1 MQIVE
6 GIPEYLYHYTSL
18 KSAKLILMN
27 KTLRLTSL
35 ECMDD
40 TTEAITGE
48 GRNLGKFIFSS
59 CWSEN
64 RDSIPQWSMYGD
76 SSRGVCIKLRSFPF
90 KNNYDDY
97 VEHCINK
104 EDQPSEK
111 STDETFIVPAQYSF
125 QNRFI
130 LIPQFIISD
139 KDRDLLTQRLNA
151 KVTYTDD
158 ESLIYPKCL
167 RQDGEFFCFDTNV
180 LGKYKSTEWKFQ
192 KEWRYSVIYIPFDQ
206 IKFFSDKKYSANVG
220 QEVFNNLLSNN
231 QPIVHYLDFNI
242 DDKYFDDMELICG
255 PMMEEFDYQELTYF
269 AKGVNPN
276 IRVVRSKLY
285 NKWKSKI

>member
-40 TTEAITGE
+40 KTEAITGE

-97 VEHCINK
+97 VTEISEYLKENGYDYYDFNLCKPEYLNLNESDYIDDNHLNKLGADKVTNLICKIINEQVDI
-104 EDQPSEK
+104 EDIFELSYNVKISKQVPKVYGVQVFTTTNEENTIYEIAPVANAEEEFYYTINDSGANGEVKLIQEMDTNNIFIIPNSEK
-111 STDETFIVPAQYSF
+111 GV
-125 QNRFI
+125 I
-130 LIPQFIISD
+130 LIDVWVNGEITNSV
-139 KDRDLLTQRLNA
+139 
-151 KVTYTDD
+151 KVPY
-158 ESLIYPKCL
+158 
-167 RQDGEFFCFDTNV
+167 GE
-180 LGKYKSTEWKFQ
+180 
-192 KEWRYSVIYIPFDQ
+192 
-206 IKFFSDKKYSANVG
+206 
-220 QEVFNNLLSNN
+220 
-231 QPIVHYLDFNI
+231 
-242 DDKYFDDMELICG
+242 
-255 PMMEEFDYQELTYF
+255 
-269 AKGVNPN
+269 
-276 IRVVRSKLY
+276 
-285 NKWKSKI
+285 

>member
-40 TTEAITGE
+40 KTEATTGE
-48 GRNLGKFIFSS
+48 GSNLGKFIFSS

-104 EDQPSEK
+104 EDKQLEK

-130 LIPQFIISD
+130 LMPQFIISD
-139 KDRDLLTQRLNA
+139 KDRDILTQRLNA

-192 KEWRYSVIYIPFDQ
+192 KEWRYSVTYIPFDQ
-206 IKFFSDKKYSANVG
+206 IKFFSDSKYRTRVG
-220 QEVFNNLLSNN
+220 QEMVNDLFSNN
-231 QPIVHYLDFNI
+231 QPIVHYVDFNI
-242 DDKYFDDMELICG
+242 DNKYFDDMELICG
-255 PMMEEFDYQELTYF
+255 PMMEEFDYQELVYF
-269 AKGVNPN
+269 AKGINPN
-276 IRVVRSKLY
+276 IHVVRSKLY
-285 NKWKSKI
+285 DKWKSKI